1 MLSPSIKLIECPR
14 DAIQGI
20 SNFICTEEKVEY
32 YQSLLKVGFDTL
44 DCGSFVSPK
53 VIPQMAD
60 TSKVISALDL
70 SKTKT
75 KLLTIIANERG
86 ALEAVKHDNI
96 SYLGYPFSVSENF
109 QMRNTRKTIS
119 ESIQLLKRICEI
131 AKTHNKQVVVYLPMG
146 FGNPYGDPWSTEII
160 ENWTEQIIA
169 LGVNIIS
176 ISDTVGTA
184 QLDAISN
191 LYSTLIPR
199 YPHVEFGAHFHTN
212 PILWYEKVNE
222 AYLAGC
228 KRFDGTIKGWGGCPM
243 AQDALVGNMPME
255 KLISYFTSYKI
266 LPKQLD
272 VLAFESAY
280 NFSHR
285 IFLANE

>member
-131 AKTHNKQVVVYLPMG
+131 AKTHNKQVVVYLSMG

-191 LYSTLIPR
+191 IYSTLIPR

>member
-131 AKTHNKQVVVYLPMG
+131 AKTHNKQVVVYLSMG
-146 FGNPYGDPWSTEII
+146 FGNPYGDPWSSEII

>member
-131 AKTHNKQVVVYLPMG
+131 AKTHNKQVVVYLSMG

-169 LGVNIIS
+169 LGVDIIS

>member
-131 AKTHNKQVVVYLPMG
+131 AKTHNKQVVVYLSMG

-280 NFSHR
+280 NFSNR

>member
-1 MLSPSIKLIECPR
+1 
-14 DAIQGI
+14 
-20 SNFICTEEKVEY
+20 
-32 YQSLLKVGFDTL
+32 
-44 DCGSFVSPK
+44 
-53 VIPQMAD
+53 
-60 TSKVISALDL
+60 
-70 SKTKT
+70 
-75 KLLTIIANERG
+75 
-86 ALEAVKHDNI
+86 
-96 SYLGYPFSVSENF
+96 
-109 QMRNTRKTIS
+109 MRNTRKTIS

-131 AKTHNKQVVVYLPMG
+131 AKTHNRQVVVYLSMG

>member
-96 SYLGYPFSVSENF
+96 TYLGYPFSVSENF

-131 AKTHNKQVVVYLPMG
+131 AKTHNKQVVVYLSMG

>member
-14 DAIQGI
+14 DVIQGI

-131 AKTHNKQVVVYLPMG
+131 AKTHNKQVVVYLSMG

-243 AQDALVGNMPME
+243 AQDAFVGNMPME

>member
-1 MLSPSIKLIECPR
+1 
-14 DAIQGI
+14 AIQGI

-131 AKTHNKQVVVYLPMG
+131 AKTHNKQVVVYLSMG

>member
-131 AKTHNKQVVVYLPMG
+131 AKTHNKQVVVYLSMG

-160 ENWTEQIIA
+160 ENWTEHIIA

>member
-131 AKTHNKQVVVYLPMG
+131 AKTHNKQVVVYLSMG